1 VGESLL
7 ITLREGFEAA
17 LIVAIVLAYLRK
29 IERLDLAK
37 SVWVGTAAAVALS
50 IVIGVVLQVTLDGLD
65 GAARYRTFAGICVAA
80 AAVLVWM
87 VFWMRRQ
94 ARGLKGELEGKVDHA
109 VMTSSTT
116 ALAAVAFFAVIR
128 EGIETALFLIAA
140 TTGSATDDVLIGG
153 VIGIALAIV
162 LGIAVYQGGRTIPM
176 RTFFQVTGVLII
188 IFAAGLLAK
197 AVMFLQPQFSGDLG
211 SFAMSAFDV
220 TSVRWLTGESQV
232 GRFLAGIFGWD
243 PRPSIEQVLIWLAAV
258 IPLTIAF
265 FADRAPRV
273 SAPAVQPDP
282 PPAPEARPTASA
294 TAER

>member
-1 VGESLL
+1 MGESLL

-29 IERLDLAK
+29 IERLDLAR
-37 SVWVGTAAAVALS
+37 SVWLGTGAAVGLS
-50 IVIGVVLQVTLDGLD
+50 IVIGVVLQVSVDGLD
-65 GAARYRTFAGICVAA
+65 GAARYRTFAAICVAA

-94 ARGLKGELEGKVDHA
+94 ARGLKGELEGKVDEA
-109 VMTSSTT
+109 VMTSSMT

-140 TTGSATDDVLIGG
+140 TTGSATGDVVIGG
-153 VIGIALAIV
+153 VIGLALSVV
-162 LGIAVYQGGRTIPM
+162 LGVAVYQGGRTIPM
-176 RTFFQVTGVLII
+176 RTFFQVTGVLIV
-188 IFAAGLLAK
+188 IFAGGLLAK

-211 SFAMSAFDV
+211 SIDMSAFDV

-243 PRPSIEQVLIWLAAV
+243 PRPSIEQVLVWLAAV

-273 SAPAVQPDP
+273 TAKAVQPDV
-282 PPAPEARPTASA
+282 PPAARPTASA
-294 TAER
+294 TADR